1 MRLTILTLIFLAA
14 VNVVSAQRYTLHS
27 ATKGVSVL
35 SGGKTIAATVGMELK
50 ATDEFVIP
58 EGGVAE
64 VRNATD
70 NRIYRSVRPGKVTV
84 TRLMIEARQSATDK
98 LSALGDK
105 IDVGRKGG
113 DKRKRVYGEK
123 GMVNR
128 SILVAGEGIEETP
141 QEEADSVCVVKP
153 TSSLTE
159 NAGGCCCN
167 ADTCGVS
174 CAQPEK
180 TIEN

>member
-1 MRLTILTLIFLAA
+1 MKFTILTLILLAV
-14 VNVVSAQRYTLHS
+14 VNMGHAQRYTLHS

-35 SGGKTIAATVGMELK
+35 SGGKSVNATVGMELS
-50 ATDEFVIP
+50 ATDQLVIP
-58 EGGVAE
+58 DGGTAE
-64 VRNATD
+64 VLNAVD
-70 NRIYRSVRPGKVTV
+70 KRIYKSVRPGKVTV

-98 LSALGDK
+98 LAAIGDK

-141 QEEADSVCVVKP
+141 QEETDSVCAVKP
-153 TSSLTE
+153 ISSLTE
-159 NAGGCCCN
+159 NTGGCCCI

-180 TIEN
+180 TIEK